1 MVSICPVCR
10 KEFEILHPPLWRY
23 KINNEYVCSWSC
35 LRKGENKGVETTK
48 REVPQTAKDE
58 AVRIAIEGGDPIE
71 YLGKYSINPR
81 GMWTYIRSVLKDKDP
96 ETFAKIPN
104 LRKQPPKKALRKEEA
119 PKRPRKK
126 KVTVTRVNSQPAVDY
141 KKEMNRAL
149 PVEMVQDMNGIRVG
163 PEKPDQ
169 GIQILRVRSV
179 KTGIDYYLSDD
190 QERMVMESGGDLF
203 NVQIGDLPDFLN
215 ELPPICRHLGVKV

>member
-23 KINNEYVCSWSC
+23 KINNEYLCSWSC

-141 KKEMNRAL
+141 EKEMNRTL

-163 PEKPDQ
+163 PEKPDT

-179 KTGIDYYLSDD
+179 KTGIDYYLSED

-203 NVQIGDLPDFLN
+203 NVHIGDLPDFLN

>member
-23 KINNEYVCSWSC
+23 KRNSEYVCSWGC
-35 LRKGENKGVETTK
+35 LRKAENKGVEPMK
-48 REVPQTAKDE
+48 REVPKEAKDE
-58 AVRIAIEGGDPIE
+58 AVRIAIAGGDPIE

-81 GMWTYIRSVLKDKDP
+81 GMWTYIRGVLKDKDP

-104 LRKQPPKKALRKEEA
+104 LRANPPKKVQRKEEA

-126 KVTVTRVNSQPAVDY
+126 PAEVPKPPVKKPQPRPEPKKPVPELVVDENGLRIGL
-141 KKEMNRAL
+141 KKE
-149 PVEMVQDMNGIRVG
+149 
-163 PEKPDQ
+163 PEL
-169 GIQILRVRSV
+169 QILRVRSV
-179 KTGIDYYLSDD
+179 KTEVEYYLSED
-190 QERMVMESGGDLF
+190 QGRLVMESGGDIF
-203 NVQIGDLPDFLN
+203 NMSVAQLPDFLQ